1 MLSARAG
8 TGECRPVNV
17 IDAGVVVE
25 LVAGDL
31 DPNLLGA
38 EDLAAPHLIDSEVT
52 NVLRRLVLQGN
63 LTGQQGE
70 FAMDGFLGLSLSRY
84 PADWLR
90 PRMWALRHNVSA
102 YDATYLALA
111 ELTGATALLTTDARL
126 ANTPG
131 IRCRVV
137 VL

>member
-1 MLSARAG
+1 MNI
-8 TGECRPVNV
+8 V
-17 IDAGVVVE
+17 DAGVVVE
-25 LVAGDL
+25 LVAGNL

-52 NVLRRLVLQGN
+52 NVLRRLVRHGN
-63 LTGQQGE
+63 LTGQQGGY
-70 FAMDGFLGLSLSRY
+70 AMDGFLGLSLTRY

-90 PRMWALRHNVSA
+90 PRMWELRDNVTA

-111 ELTGATALLTTDARL
+111 ELTRATALLTTDLRL
-126 ANTPG
+126 AEAPG